1 MSKLGK
7 VTGFK
12 RYLHLASC
20 FGASVVIIG
29 ALFKIMHWPGASV
42 ALIAGLGTEALLFV
56 LFGLDI
62 PHEDVDWT
70 LAYPELAGMGHEE
83 IREHD
88 TDSNLPITAQLDN
101 LLADAKIGPELIESL
116 SSGMRNLGESANKIA
131 DISNATAATNEY
143 VDSVKKASNNVA
155 HLSDTYS
162 KAAESISSLAQAN
175 DAGVSIGESMNMVS
189 KNLSAL
195 NATYELQLQSSRTNL
210 EATTKFYDGLGE
222 LMKNLND
229 SIDDTRKY
237 RQEMASLSNNLTA
250 LNTVYGNMLSAMNVR
265 Q

>member
-20 FGASVVIIG
+20 FGASIVIVG

-42 ALIAGLGTEALLFV
+42 ALIAGLGTEALLFI

-222 LMKNLND
+222 LMRNLND
-229 SIDDTRKY
+229 SIDDTKKY
-237 RQEMASLSNNLTA
+237 REEMATLSNNLTA
-250 LNTVYGNMLSAMNVR
+250 LNNVYGNMLSAMNVR